1 MAQTIAVTG
10 GSGFIAAWMI
20 KTLLQKGY
28 NVKASVL
35 DLDDPKEV
43 DHLVALDG
51 AKERLK
57 LFQANLLDEGS
68 FDALIQGADGVFHMA
83 SPFFFETKDPQN
95 ELLDPALKGT
105 LNVLRSVAKVPTVKR
120 VVLTSSEAA
129 TTFNYTKLR
138 PDLVIDETWWS
149 DEEYLKEIKN
159 WYMLSKL
166 IAEKAAWEFCKEKG
180 IDMVTVNPAAVLGPL
195 LHPRLNTSCGF
206 IYNLINGKDS
216 YPNETCGFV
225 NVRNVVEAHI
235 LAYETPS
242 ANGRYLMV
250 EKVAHYSEVIEIL
263 RKLYP
268 HFKLPEKP
276 ANDKPFTPTYQVST
290 KRAEGLGVKFIP
302 FEQSV
307 KETVDSLVARGLVTG
322 QPALK

>member
-1 MAQTIAVTG
+1 MAETIAVTG
-10 GSGFIAAWMI
+10 ASGFIAAWMLR
-20 KTLLQKGY
+20 TLLEKGY

-35 DLDDPKEV
+35 DLNDPKEV

-57 LFQANLLDEGS
+57 LFKANLLDEGS
-68 FDALIQGADGVFHMA
+68 FDELIEGADGVFHMA
-83 SPFFFETKDPQN
+83 SPFFFETKNPQV

-105 LNVLRSVAKVPTVKR
+105 LNVLRSVAKTPSVKR

-129 TTFNYTKLR
+129 TTFNYTQLR
-138 PDLVIDETWWS
+138 PDLVVDETWWS
-149 DEEYLKEIKN
+149 DVDYLTENKH
-159 WYMLSKL
+159 WYLLSKT
-166 IAEKAAWEFCKEKG
+166 IAEEAAWKFCKEKG
-180 IDMVTVNPAAVLGPL
+180 IDMVTINPAAVLGPL

-206 IYNLINGKDS
+206 IYNLINGKETF
-216 YPNETCGFV
+216 PNETCGFV
-225 NVRNVVEAHI
+225 NVKDVVAAHI

-250 EKVAHYSEVIEIL
+250 EKVAHYSEVVETL

-276 ANDKPFTPTYQVST
+276 ANDKPYTPTYQVSK
-290 KRAEGLGVKFIP
+290 KRSEGLGVKFTS
-302 FEQSV
+302 FEECLR
-307 KETVDSLVARGLVTG
+307 ETVDSLVGKGLVTA
-322 QPALK
+322 QTTA